1 MYLELTIDIAF
12 QKILF
17 EQYDILMF
25 HILRF
30 IIFNFR
36 IIFFNCVDDKTTSY
50 REISFDRDVAA
61 SSLKLSHDSG
71 RLYFFT
77 AYSRLLSGRPGKK
90 TQGFSFL

>member
-36 IIFFNCVDDKTTSY
+36 IIFFLIVST
-50 REISFDRDVAA
+50 I
-61 SSLKLSHDSG
+61 KLLHIEKYPSTDMW
-71 RLYFFT
+71 RRVL
-77 AYSRLLSGRPGKK
+77 
-90 TQGFSFL
+90 